1 MQIMCERGIEAQA
14 KIAVA
19 AEACERRDG
28 WKRQNGAEA
37 AGKLHLLLVPIWKVY
52 GGGHDPGDPGD
63 TPQTIFRTL
72 AHAAG
77 TAANRFLLVSHHTST
92 GSSDPDAS

>member
-1 MQIMCERGIEAQA
+1 MQIMCEREIEGLA
-14 KIAVA
+14 KIATA

-52 GGGHDPGDPGD
+52 GGHDPGD
-63 TPQTIFRTL
+63 TPQTTFRTL
-72 AHAAG
+72 AHTAG

-92 GSSDPDAS
+92 GSSDPDAR